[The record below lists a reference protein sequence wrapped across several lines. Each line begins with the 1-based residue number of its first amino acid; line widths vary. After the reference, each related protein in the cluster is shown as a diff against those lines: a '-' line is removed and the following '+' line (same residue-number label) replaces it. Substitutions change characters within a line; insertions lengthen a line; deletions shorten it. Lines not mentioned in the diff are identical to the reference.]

1 LGASREDWREEARE
15 VGPLGVGGR
24 EDGWL
29 GSLRVGLGAV
39 VIVVGEAVRMVT
51 EEEEMFFLCV

>member
-1 LGASREDWREEARE
+1 